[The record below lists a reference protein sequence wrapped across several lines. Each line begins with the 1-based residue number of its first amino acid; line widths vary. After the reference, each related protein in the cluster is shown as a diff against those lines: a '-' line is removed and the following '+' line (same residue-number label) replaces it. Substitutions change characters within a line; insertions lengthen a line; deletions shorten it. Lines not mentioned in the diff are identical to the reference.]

1 MPRQV
6 SIPTAKWRVC
16 NDEVE
21 PISQCIVIEV
31 RLSWVS
37 NRGHRYTSLPFIKNL
52 YCAFRAILLVKE
64 CAGREHEEGIVTDTG
79 LTPAE
84 FSSIRETHKRW

>member
-21 PISQCIVIEV
+21 PISQCIVIE
-31 RLSWVS
+31 
-37 NRGHRYTSLPFIKNL
+37 GMCTIIFIYFSHN
-52 YCAFRAILLVKE
+52 CVAIFE
-64 CAGREHEEGIVTDTG
+64 SVTDTG

-84 FSSIRETHKRW
+84 FSSIREIHKRW